1 MRLSDSVYSGHGS
14 ACEDMINDSIPRRRL
29 GLVLWLA
36 GMLGVVVITVT
47 VLPQIFEVVPI
58 PAPLWMVSLA
68 SLAQS
73 AVLLALA
80 VWAGVALG
88 PAVGLR
94 APAFESAVTNRP
106 LAPALRAQLLPGL
119 VAGSLGG
126 ALLLVVGRYAPAAL
140 VEVQERFD
148 PPLLARLLYGG
159 ITEELLL
166 RWGLMTALVWLAW
179 RFLQHRRGSP
189 RAAFIWLAIV
199 VSALL
204 FGAGHLPTA
213 AALIGELTGAVVGFV
228 VVVNAA
234 FGVLFGYLFWRYGL
248 EAAMI
253 AHAMAH
259 LVSYAVGLL

>member
-1 MRLSDSVYSGHGS
+1 MQPPNAS
-14 ACEDMINDSIPRRRL
+14 EMPRFRL

-47 VLPQIFEVVPI
+47 VLPQIMEMVVI
-58 PAPLWMVSLA
+58 PAPLWAVSLA

-73 AVLLALA
+73 SVFLALA

-119 VAGSLGG
+119 AAGVLAGV
-126 ALLLVVGRYAPAAL
+126 LLLVVGRYAPAAL
-140 VEVQERFD
+140 VEVQERFEL
-148 PPLLARLLYGG
+148 PILARLLYGG

-166 RWGLMTALVWLAW
+166 RWGLMTVLVWLAW

-189 RAAFIWLAIV
+189 GAAFIWLAIG

-204 FGAGHLPTA
+204 FGAGHLPAA
-213 AALIGELTGAVVGFV
+213 AALVGELTGEVVAFV
-228 VVVNAA
+228 VVANTA

-259 LVSYAVGLL
+259 LVSYVAGLL